1 MGCSRF
7 AAGEV
12 IGDRIGGETMS
23 NVALRP
29 LSEDGLS
36 VVLRGP
42 ITAGVKELWVESDL
56 AEGL

>member
-1 MGCSRF
+1 MGERGVGEVGCSRF

-42 ITAGVKELWVESDL
+42 MTAGVKEL
-56 AEGL
+56 